1 MYYNK
6 HTISELPLPLKRL
19 VKEGYK
25 EEFVDFE
32 TDDYFCL
39 NEDGCF
45 LFDNWIADRQI
56 PINRFNYQHYIAG
69 DKTARQWLFENNGY
83 SFDDAYWFESEEEQL
98 TWNDIRQRIENLDV
112 YIAVQDEH
120 HRYK

>member
-1 MYYNK
+1 MNYTLKHKNRNIAIFSIQTKSVDQCIINK

-39 NEDGCF
+39 KMDAFYLIIG
-45 LFDNWIADRQI
+45 LLI
-56 PINRFNYQHYIAG
+56 
-69 DKTARQWLFENNGY
+69 DKFQ
-83 SFDDAYWFESEEEQL
+83 
-98 TWNDIRQRIENLDV
+98 
-112 YIAVQDEH
+112 
-120 HRYK
+120 